1 MFFNTPL
8 YPLIG
13 MLCTA
18 RKFSLIVLCST
29 LMACG
34 GGSSTA
40 SDPITGDNEVETP
53 VIDEPV
59 IEEPVIEEPVIE
71 EPVVEEP
78 VVEEPVIEEPVIEEP
93 AVEEPQVEEPVAEQP
108 DPLSAQSDTARAGKI
123 TGVNIWQ
130 LPNSPDGDRP
140 DQCWLAVGSDPSGE
154 IYISGHDHQTNS
166 MLYRMYQSDNT
177 VRWIG
182 DARTASE
189 AANNWQNGE
198 TAEKFHTRP
207 IHHDGQVY
215 VATLDNSNM
224 NDGFRNTRGFHWYS
238 YKIGQNRFYDLS
250 ATETNGVGAETLQL
264 ATIQIDPINNLLY
277 GMSIPENKLVRY
289 DIAAGTTTVL
299 GNPDAWTG
307 YFYTNRFMWVDSR
320 GRVYITGG
328 SSRGQWNQGESPA
341 VFNHVWYYDP
351 ATGFGELPEFA
362 LQGPNSMEVGQ
373 WDREHKNLYTS
384 DDQGNIYRFNDA
396 AASWTFL
403 GRPDFSESLK
413 TWIFQLSADEEKI
426 YIGLSDGSRPNAIYE
441 YDIASGNSYELLEMT
456 DLDDAAAAENFITGY
471 DSWDS
476 KGSFYIASFSM
487 YDNDNVYMLGINPVE
502 IKLVKGLLPERV
514 EVTAT
519 MENGGNIQ
527 ISRSGSTTA
536 SLDILYEIRGSDSAG
551 EWVATAYG
559 ELTVAAQQSG
569 FSVNPVSLSL
579 PTGSSAITYQFLV
592 VPDGNDYLVG
602 NDTTVAFIQ

>member
-1 MFFNTPL
+1 ML
-8 YPLIG
+8 SSAQLISLASSI
-13 MLCTA
+13 LCIN
-18 RKFSLIVLCST
+18 RKFSLILLCSA

-40 SDPITGDNEVETP
+40 PDPNISDSEVETP
-53 VIDEPV
+53 VI
-59 IEEPVIEEPVIE
+59 EEPETE

-78 VVEEPVIEEPVIEEP
+78 VVEEPVVEEPVVEEP
-93 AVEEPQVEEPVAEQP
+93 VVEEPQAEQP
-108 DPLSAQSDTARAGKI
+108 DPLSAQFDSARQGKI
-123 TGVNIWQ
+123 AGVNIWQ

-140 DQCWLAVGSDPSGE
+140 DQCWLAVGSDANGE

-189 AANNWQNGE
+189 AANNWDNGE

-215 VATLDNSNM
+215 LATLDKSGM
-224 NDGFRNTRGFHWYS
+224 DDGFRTTRGFHWYS
-238 YKIGQNRFYDLS
+238 YKISQNRFYDLS

-264 ATIQIDPINNLLY
+264 ATIQIDPVNNLLY

-289 DIAAGTTTVL
+289 DIAQGTTTVL
-299 GNPDAWTG
+299 GKPDAWIG

-328 SSRGQWNQGESPA
+328 SSRGQWNKGESA
-341 VFNHVWYYDP
+341 DVFDHVWYYDP
-351 ATGFGELPEFA
+351 ATGFGELPEFE
-362 LQGPNSMEVGQ
+362 LQGPNSMEIGQ

-403 GRPDFSESLK
+403 GRPDFPSSLK
-413 TWIFQLSADEEKI
+413 TWIFQLSADEKKI
-426 YIGLSDGSRPNAIYE
+426 YIGLSDGPQPNAIYE
-441 YDIASGNSYELLEMT
+441 YDIATGSSFELLKMT
-456 DLDDAAAAENFITGY
+456 DLDDVAAAEAFITGY

-487 YDNDNVYMLGINPVE
+487 YDGDNVYMLGINPVE
-502 IKLVKGLLPERV
+502 IKLAKGLLAQRV
-514 EVTAT
+514 NVTAT
-519 MENGGNIQ
+519 LESGGNIRV
-527 ISRSGSTTA
+527 SRSGSTTG
-536 SLDILYEIRGSDSAG
+536 SLDVLYEVRGSDSAG
-551 EWVATAYG
+551 NWVTTGYG
-559 ELTVAAQQSG
+559 ELTIAAQQSG
-569 FSVNPVSLSL
+569 FSIDPAGLDL
-579 PTGSSAITYQFLV
+579 PTASAALTYDFLV
-592 VPDGNDYLVG
+592 VPDGNDYLLG
-602 NDTTVAFIQ
+602 SETRVALIQ

>member
-1 MFFNTPL
+1 MFVTLKLTSLIRML
-8 YPLIG
+8 YA
-13 MLCTA
+13 A
-18 RKFSLIVLCST
+18 RKLSLIVLCSA

-34 GGSSTA
+34 GGSSATPE
-40 SDPITGDNEVETP
+40 PIVEEPIVEEPIIEEP
-53 VIDEPV
+53 VIEEPI

-71 EPVVEEP
+71 Q
-78 VVEEPVIEEPVIEEP
+78 P
-93 AVEEPQVEEPVAEQP
+93 AVEEPDVEEPVTEQP
-108 DPLSAQSDTARAGKI
+108 DPLSTQADSARAGKI
-123 TGVNIWQ
+123 AGVNIWQ

-140 DQCWLAVGSDPSGE
+140 DQCWLAVGSDASGE

-166 MLYRMYQSDNT
+166 MLYRMYQSDST

-189 AANNWQNGE
+189 AADNWENGE

-215 VATLDNSNM
+215 VATLDKSGM
-224 NDGFRNTRGFHWYS
+224 DDGFRTTRGFHWYS
-238 YKIGQNRFYDLS
+238 YKISQNRFYDLS
-250 ATETNGVGAETLQL
+250 AAETNGVGAETLQL
-264 ATIQIDPINNLLY
+264 ATIQIDPVNNLLY

-289 DIAAGTTTVL
+289 DIAQSTTTVL
-299 GNPDAWTG
+299 GKPDAWQG

-328 SSRGQWNQGESPA
+328 SSRSQWNKGESA
-341 VFNHVWYYDP
+341 EIFDHVWYYDP
-351 ATGFGELPEFA
+351 VTGFGELPEFE

-403 GRPDFSESLK
+403 GRPDFPSSLK

-441 YDIASGNSYELLEMT
+441 YDIASGDSYELLEMT
-456 DLDDAAAAENFITGY
+456 DLDDDAAAENFITGY

-476 KGSFYIASFSM
+476 RGSFYIASFSM
-487 YDNDNVYMLGINPVE
+487 YDNDNVFMLGINPVE
-502 IKLVKGLLPERV
+502 IKLEKGLITERI
-514 EVTAT
+514 EVTAA
-519 MENGGNIQ
+519 MEDGGNIRV
-527 ISRSGSTTA
+527 SRSGSTTA
-536 SLDILYEIRGSDSAG
+536 SVDVLYEIRGSNIAG
-551 EWVATAYG
+551 EWVSTGYG
-559 ELTVAAQQSG
+559 NLTIQTQQSG
-569 FSVNPVSLSL
+569 LSIDPMGLSL
-579 PTGSSAITYQFLV
+579 PTGGSAITYEFVV
-592 VPDGNDYLVG
+592 VPDGNDYLIG
-602 NDTTVAFIQ
+602 SDTAVDFLQ

>member
-1 MFFNTPL
+1 
-8 YPLIG
+8 
-13 MLCTA
+13 
-18 RKFSLIVLCST
+18 
-29 LMACG
+29 MACG
-34 GGSSTA
+34 GGSSTV
-40 SDPITGDNEVETP
+40 SDQITGDNEIETP

-59 IEEPVIEEPVIE
+59 AE
-71 EPVVEEP
+71 EPVV
-78 VVEEPVIEEPVIEEP
+78 EEP
-93 AVEEPQVEEPVAEQP
+93 AVEEPQVEEPVAEEPVADQP
-108 DPLSAQSDTARAGKI
+108 DPLSTQSDTARPGKI
-123 TGVNIWQ
+123 AGVNIWQ

-140 DQCWLAVGSDPSGE
+140 DQCWLAVGSDASGE

-189 AANNWQNGE
+189 AADNWENGE

-224 NDGFRNTRGFHWYS
+224 DNGFRNTRGFHWYS
-238 YKIGQNRFYDLS
+238 YKISKNRFYDLS

-264 ATIQIDPINNLLY
+264 ATIQIDPVNNLLY

-289 DIAAGTTTVL
+289 DIAQGTTTVL

-328 SSRGQWNQGESPA
+328 SSRSQWNKGESPE

-351 ATGFGELPEFA
+351 ATGFGELPEFE

-403 GRPDFSESLK
+403 GRPDFSSSLK

-441 YDIASGNSYELLEMT
+441 YDIASRDSYELLKMT
-456 DLDDAAAAENFITGY
+456 DLDDTAAAEAFITGY

-487 YDNDNVYMLGINPVE
+487 YDNDNVFMLGINPVD
-502 IKLVKGLLPERV
+502 IKLAKGLLPERI
-514 EVTAT
+514 EVTAAT
-519 MENGGNIQ
+519 ENGGNIRV
-527 ISRSGSTTA
+527 SRSGSSTG
-536 SLDILYEIRGSDSAG
+536 SLDVLYEVRGSDLTG
-551 EWVATAYG
+551 TWVTTGYG
-559 ELTVAAQQSG
+559 ELTIAAQQSG
-569 FSVNPVSLSL
+569 FSIDPVSLDL
-579 PTGSSAITYQFLV
+579 PTGSSAIAFDFVV

-602 NDTTVAFIQ
+602 DETAVAFIQ

>member
-1 MFFNTPL
+1 MLFNSQL
-8 YPLIG
+8 FHLIG
-13 MLCTA
+13 ILCTA
-18 RKFSLIVLCST
+18 RKFSLILLCSA

-40 SDPITGDNEVETP
+40 SDPITGNNEVET
-53 VIDEPV
+53 PV
-59 IEEPVIEEPVIE
+59 IEEPVIEEPIAE
-71 EPVVEEP
+71 EPAVEEP
-78 VVEEPVIEEPVIEEP
+78 QVEEP

-108 DPLSAQSDTARAGKI
+108 DPLSTQSDTARAGKI
-123 TGVNIWQ
+123 AGVNIWQ

-189 AANNWQNGE
+189 AANNWENGE

-224 NDGFRNTRGFHWYS
+224 DNGFRNTRGFHWYS

-250 ATETNGVGAETLQL
+250 ATETNGVGAETLQI

-289 DIAAGTTTVL
+289 DITEGTTTVL
-299 GNPDAWTG
+299 GNPDAWIG

-328 SSRGQWNQGESPA
+328 SSRGQWNKGEDTA

-362 LQGPNSMEVGQ
+362 LEGANSMEVGQ

-403 GRPDFSESLK
+403 GRPNFSESLK

-426 YIGLSDGSRPNAIYE
+426 YIGLSDGSRANAIYE
-441 YDIASGNSYELLEMT
+441 YDIASGDSYELLLMT

-476 KGSFYIASFSM
+476 RGSFYIASFSM

-519 MENGGNIQ
+519 MENSGNIRV
-527 ISRSGSTTA
+527 SRSGSTTA
-536 SLDILYEIRGSDSAG
+536 SLDVLYEVRGSDSAG
-551 EWVATAYG
+551 KWVTTAYG
-559 ELTVAAQQSG
+559 EITVAAQQSG
-569 FSVNPVSLSL
+569 FSVDPVSLSL
-579 PTGSSAITYQFLV
+579 PTGSSAITYEFLV

-602 NDTTVAFIQ
+602 DDTTVAFIQ

>member
-1 MFFNTPL
+1 MLSSPPL
-8 YPLIG
+8 FSLVT
-13 MLCTA
+13 MLAHTQ
-18 RKFSLIVLCST
+18 KLSLIVLCSV

-34 GGSSTA
+34 GGGSSTTP
-40 SDPITGDNEVETP
+40 DPVAEDP
-53 VIDEPV
+53 VV
-59 IEEPVIEEPVIE
+59 E

-93 AVEEPQVEEPVAEQP
+93 AVEEPVEEPVTEQP
-108 DPLSAQSDTARAGKI
+108 DPLSTQSASASTGKI
-123 TGVNIWQ
+123 AGVNIWQ

-140 DQCWLAVGSDPSGE
+140 DQCWLAVGSDANGE

-189 AANNWQNGE
+189 AANNWDNGE

-207 IHHDGQVY
+207 IHHDGEVY
-215 VATLDNSNM
+215 VATLDKSGM
-224 NDGFRNTRGFHWYS
+224 DDGFRTTRGFHWYS
-238 YKIGQNRFYDLS
+238 YKISQNRFYDLS

-264 ATIQIDPINNLLY
+264 ATIQIDPVNNLLY

-289 DIAAGTTTVL
+289 DIAEGTTTVL
-299 GNPDAWTG
+299 GKPDQWTG

-328 SSRGQWNQGESPA
+328 SSRGQWNRGESSDI
-341 VFNHVWYYDP
+341 FDHVWYYDP
-351 ATGFGELPEFA
+351 ETGFGELPEFE
-362 LQGPNSMEVGQ
+362 LQGPNSMEIGQ

-396 AASWTFL
+396 AASWTSLGQPEFL
-403 GRPDFSESLK
+403 NSQK

-426 YIGLSDGSRPNAIYE
+426 YIGRSDGSQPNAIYE
-441 YDIASGNSYELLEMT
+441 YDIATRNTVELLKMT
-456 DLDDAAAAENFITGY
+456 DLDDDAAAEAFITGY

-502 IKLVKGLLPERV
+502 IKVAKGLLSQRIA
-514 EVTAT
+514 VTAA
-519 MENGGNIQ
+519 MENGGNIRVT
-527 ISRSGSTTA
+527 RSGSTTA
-536 SLDILYEIRGSDSAG
+536 PLDVLYEVRGSDSAG
-551 EWVATAYG
+551 NWVTTGYG
-559 ELTVAAQQSG
+559 ELTIAAQQSG
-569 FSVNPVSLSL
+569 FSIDPVGLNL
-579 PTGSSAITYQFLV
+579 PTGNSAIAFDFVV

-602 NDTTVAFIQ
+602 DQTRVAFLQ